1 MLLPTYHLLP
11 TYVKTLP
18 SSRHGND
25 YIFCNFQADKKIWCA
40 TLQQSNN
47 CFYIHYIHTGTIKT
61 MKKPGTTNTIPIWIC
76 TYLAWEYHKV
86 GKIRVTTRK
95 LTMHHDAFW
104 NFFFVWLKMKHD
116 ADDPI
121 YVLFYQFREF
131 WCYPVTCNFW
141 TTVER
146 VEPAF
151 DFVHGLIKQS
161 TKS

>member
-1 MLLPTYHLLP
+1 MTTYFVTFRQIKRFDVQHCNRATTVSTYITYIPVLL
-11 TYVKTLP
+11 KQWK
-18 SSRHGND
+18 N
-25 YIFCNFQADKKIWCA
+25 QE
-40 TLQQSNN
+40 LQ
-47 CFYIHYIHTGTIKT
+47 
-61 MKKPGTTNTIPIWIC
+61 IPIWIC
-76 TYLAWEYHKV
+76 TYLAWEHHKV